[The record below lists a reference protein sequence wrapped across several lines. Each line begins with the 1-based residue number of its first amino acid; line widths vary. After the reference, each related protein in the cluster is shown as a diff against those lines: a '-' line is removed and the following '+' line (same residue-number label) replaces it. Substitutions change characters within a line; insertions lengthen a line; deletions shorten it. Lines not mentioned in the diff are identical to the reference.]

1 MSDVLWAIP
10 LTGVVTTIASLTT
23 AYATYRLTRQGTLG
37 ADERAAKRQV
47 EQEQRQVRMIE
58 RREDMKPDTPIP
70 RHRAE
75 GERVLQS

>member
-23 AYATYRLTRQGTLG
+23 AYATYRLTRQGTLD

-47 EQEQRQVRMIE
+47 EQEQRQARMIE
-58 RREDMKPDTPIP
+58 RREDMKQIRLFLDIAQ
-70 RHRAE
+70 R